1 MARVVAVA
9 LASCAM
15 TAPASSARARAALL
29 ASSLLLSC
37 LACGGGE
44 KADLRAPRP
53 IAKLWKDE
61 GCATCHG
68 AAAEGTRLAP
78 DLRDKAVHW
87 TRETLLAYLAD
98 PTGYAQRDE
107 RLRAQMKGYSQA
119 MPTYKMLSP
128 AELDVLVDHVLSLA
142 P

>member
-1 MARVVAVA
+1 MARVVALA

-78 DLRDKAVHW
+78 DLRDKARHW

-98 PTGYAQRDE
+98 PTG
-107 RLRAQMKGYSQA
+107 
-119 MPTYKMLSP
+119 
-128 AELDVLVDHVLSLA
+128 
-142 P
+142 

>member
-1 MARVVAVA
+1 MADAASIA
-9 LASCAM
+9 LASPTMRRAD
-15 TAPASSARARAALL
+15 SSVLARAGLL
-29 ASSLLLSC
+29 AAGATMAFA
-37 LACGGGE
+37 ACGDQ
-44 KADLRAPRP
+44 APRAPRP

-68 AAAEGTRLAP
+68 SGAEGTRLAP
-78 DLRDKAVHW
+78 DLRDKASNW
-87 TRETLLAYLAD
+87 TRETLLSYLKD
-98 PTGYAQRDE
+98 PTGYARKDE

-128 AELDVLVDHVLSLA
+128 AELELLVEHVLSLR